1 MSLGQVRITKE
12 EFDRGTAPDIGNH
25 VLVEVFFSVEGLETK
40 SGVIV
45 GFNTDAVYAEGTE
58 SHAADLTE
66 VYGRVVRTPKKLAYS
81 RKDPN
86 GMSWKTVVEIEEGDY
101 VWFNFFISRNCSE
114 VIIGERLLKAIPYED
129 LFVARKGSMTGE
141 IIPLNGYCLLE
152 PIPEKAISVFDVLS
166 EHKVDK
172 TKAIVRYIGK
182 PIEEYQT
189 PMNGDM
195 DDVQPGDLAY
205 FTKGFIPYMLERKQ
219 FLAAFDG
226 DVQYYVTQRRR
237 LSLVLRNN

>member
-1 MSLGQVRITKE
+1 MRITE
-12 EFDRGTAPDIGNH
+12 SEFNRGTAPNIGNH
-25 VLVEVFFSVEGLETK
+25 VIVEVFFSVEGFETK

-45 GFNTDAVYAEGTE
+45 GFNTDAIYAEGVE

-86 GMSWKTVVEIEEGDY
+86 GMSWKTDVEIEEGDY

-114 VIIGERLLKAIPYED
+114 IIVGERLLKAIPYED

-141 IIPLNGYCLLE
+141 IVPLNGYCLLE
-152 PIPEKAISVFDVLS
+152 PIPLEALSKFDVLS
-166 EHKVDK
+166 ADK
-172 TKAIVRYIGK
+172 IDETKAIVKYMGT
-182 PIEEYQT
+182 PIQEYQT

-195 DDVQPGDLAY
+195 QDVRVGDIAH
-205 FTKGFIPYMLERKQ
+205 FIKGFKPYMLERKKY
-219 FLAAFDG
+219 LAAFDG
-226 DVQYYVTQRRR
+226 DTQYWVTQRRR
-237 LSLVLRNN
+237 LSLVLRP